1 MKNSNFDLYQ
11 IVTDKIIEQ
20 LEAGKLPWVKPWKS
34 TSYNGLPYNGISNRA
49 YSGVNVML
57 LWLSGF
63 SSPDWYTSTQLKAK
77 GWRFNE
83 GEKPTM
89 IVFTKP
95 IAKDVKNVE
104 TGEVEKKG
112 YQVFRYYRVFNRD
125 QTDAPKVEQPDT
137 IPAPTPEDVEQILG
151 SLNLAEGV
159 IYGGDRAC
167 YMPSRD
173 GIRLPNVG
181 DFKSEDHFKST
192 ALHEGVHAT
201 GHKSRLDRDQRNAFG
216 SAGYAFEEL
225 IAEIGSAMACAQI
238 GLQWEELRHAD
249 YISSWLTALKN
260 DKKMIVQAASRATKA
275 VKYLIPEA
283 EVVPIAEAA

>member
-1 MKNSNFDLYQ
+1 
-11 IVTDKIIEQ
+11 
-20 LEAGKLPWVKPWKS
+20 
-34 TSYNGLPYNGISNRA
+34 
-49 YSGVNVML
+49 
-57 LWLSGF
+57 
-63 SSPDWYTSTQLKAK
+63 
-77 GWRFNE
+77 
-83 GEKPTM
+83 M

-95 IAKDVKNVE
+95 VAKDVKNVE

-181 DFKSEDHFKST
+181 DSALSKLDECGICGGNGPQTPCWDGEWMGPDEADKS
-192 ALHEGVHAT
+192 
-201 GHKSRLDRDQRNAFG
+201 
-216 SAGYAFEEL
+216 
-225 IAEIGSAMACAQI
+225 
-238 GLQWEELRHAD
+238 
-249 YISSWLTALKN
+249 
-260 DKKMIVQAASRATKA
+260 
-275 VKYLIPEA
+275 
-283 EVVPIAEAA
+283 